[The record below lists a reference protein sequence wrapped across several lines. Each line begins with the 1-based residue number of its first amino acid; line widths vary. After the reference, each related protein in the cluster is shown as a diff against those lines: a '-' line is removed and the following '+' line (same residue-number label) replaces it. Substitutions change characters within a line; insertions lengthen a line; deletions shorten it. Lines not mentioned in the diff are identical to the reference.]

1 MIASSQLIYDGSFEG
16 FLTAVFVS
24 YEERLNVVNIFPH
37 HLFEQDFFSD
47 SQEVITDDKK
57 ADRVWKSLTPF
68 PIFRQHVY
76 CSFLSGI
83 ENHEMTLLKA
93 IQYVLKTGNSKD
105 YGQTDVLKTAQVAR
119 MVGREKHR
127 MEAFVRFQLTQDDIY
142 FSKIEPDFNVLPLIS
157 NHFKNR
163 YADQQWIIY
172 DLKRNYGFYYDLHT
186 VSVMQMDFSEVSNN
200 KEVFAAEELAY
211 DKLWRNYIRSTN
223 IKSRINLKLHTRH
236 IPKRYWKYLNEK
248 LSI

>member
-1 MIASSQLIYDGSFEG
+1 METSSKLIYDGSFEG
-16 FLTAVFVS
+16 FLTTVFVC
-24 YEERLNVVNIFPH
+24 YEERLNVVNILPQ
-37 HLFEQDFFSD
+37 HLFEQDFFSE
-47 SQEVITDDKK
+47 SQEIITDDKK
-57 ADRVWKSLTPF
+57 ADRVWKGLAQF
-68 PIFRQHVY
+68 PIFRHHVY
-76 CSFLSGI
+76 WSFLSEI
-83 ENHEMTLLKA
+83 EKHEMTLLKA

-105 YGQTDVLKTAQVAR
+105 YGQADVLKTAQFAK

-127 MEAFVRFQLTQDDIY
+127 MEAFVRFQLTQDGIY

-157 NHFKNR
+157 KHFKNR

-172 DLKRNYGFYYDLHT
+172 DLKRNYGLYYDLNT
-186 VSVMQMDFSEVSNN
+186 VAIMQMDFSEAPN
-200 KEVFAAEELAY
+200 KEDVFAGEELAY
-211 DKLWRNYIRSTN
+211 DKLWRNYFKSTN